1 MSRDIDKEKKDQ
13 RKAESLALRE
23 VRKQQVLQTVLR
35 ASNLAAAAKTL
46 DTNGSELRARLENYG
61 VKHEFGE
68 RWNVAVK
75 DYLDAGQPHQYELP
89 VSTLEEFVVK
99 PRYLNFEEKNLQ
111 MEFKTLQMEFK
122 LEQAIKDRN
131 SDDKEVDWFDDE
143 TFEKPWSWIDET
155 ELEEQ
160 LELDIQKVDYTMNP
174 VVELARK
181 EGERVKYWENKGY
194 QTNALH
200 TPYRASKAF
209 NPATYN
215 PSDK

>member
-46 DTNGSELRARLENYG
+46 DTNGSELRARLEKYG

-75 DYLDAGQPHQYELP
+75 DYIDAGQPHQYEMR

-111 MEFKTLQMEFK
+111 MEFLLEQK
-122 LEQAIKDRN
+122 LEEAVREGYDEAELTVPDPASPNWMIK
-131 SDDKEVDWFDDE
+131 
-143 TFEKPWSWIDET
+143 
-155 ELEEQ
+155 
-160 LELDIQKVDYTMNP
+160 YTLP
-174 VVELARK
+174 L
-181 EGERVKYWENKGY
+181 
-194 QTNALH
+194 
-200 TPYRASKAF
+200 
-209 NPATYN
+209 
-215 PSDK
+215 

>member
-111 MEFKTLQMEFK
+111 MEFLLEQK
-122 LEQAIKDRN
+122 LEEAVREGYDEAELTVPDPASPNWMIK
-131 SDDKEVDWFDDE
+131 
-143 TFEKPWSWIDET
+143 
-155 ELEEQ
+155 
-160 LELDIQKVDYTMNP
+160 
-174 VVELARK
+174 
-181 EGERVKYWENKGY
+181 
-194 QTNALH
+194 
-200 TPYRASKAF
+200 
-209 NPATYN
+209 YN
-215 PSDK
+215 LPL

>member
-1 MSRDIDKEKKDQ
+1 MRRDIDKEKKDQ

-111 MEFKTLQMEFK
+111 MEFLLEQK
-122 LEQAIKDRN
+122 LEEAVREGYDEAELIVPDPASPN
-131 SDDKEVDWFDDE
+131 PDIFDV
-143 TFEKPWSWIDET
+143 FYPSEK
-155 ELEEQ
+155 
-160 LELDIQKVDYTMNP
+160 
-174 VVELARK
+174 
-181 EGERVKYWENKGY
+181 
-194 QTNALH
+194 
-200 TPYRASKAF
+200 
-209 NPATYN
+209 
-215 PSDK
+215 

>member
-143 TFEKPWSWIDET
+143 TFEKPWSWVDET

-160 LELDIQKVDYTMNP
+160 LELDIKKVDYTMNP

>member
-215 PSDK
+215 PSEK

>member
-160 LELDIQKVDYTMNP
+160 LELDIKKVDYTMNP

>member
-111 MEFKTLQMEFK
+111 MEFL
-122 LEQAIKDRN
+122 LEQKLKEAVREGYDEAELVVPDPSHPNRTIK
-131 SDDKEVDWFDDE
+131 
-143 TFEKPWSWIDET
+143 
-155 ELEEQ
+155 
-160 LELDIQKVDYTMNP
+160 YTLP
-174 VVELARK
+174 L
-181 EGERVKYWENKGY
+181 
-194 QTNALH
+194 
-200 TPYRASKAF
+200 
-209 NPATYN
+209 
-215 PSDK
+215 

>member
-122 LEQAIKDRN
+122 LEQAIKARN

-160 LELDIQKVDYTMNP
+160 LEIDIKKVDYTMNP

>member
-143 TFEKPWSWIDET
+143 TFEKPWSWVDET

-160 LELDIQKVDYTMNP
+160 LELDIKKVDYTMNP

-215 PSDK
+215 PSEK

>member
-111 MEFKTLQMEFK
+111 MEFKNLQMEFK
-122 LEQAIKDRN
+122 LEQAIKARN

>member
-143 TFEKPWSWIDET
+143 TFEKPWSWVDET